1 MHRYAVTLFLM
12 LLSLPLLAQDADPAI
27 PQGWDVGLT
36 VYGLLGGVLTAV
48 IAWALS
54 KLNGLVT
61 AKTKNELVKGAL
73 SRFIGSVGDAV
84 AMVNQTLKA
93 EIQKAKK
100 PGSPGGAK
108 ITESEAALMKTAV
121 LDALKDEYGGMAGIS
136 KFLGVLGLSGDA
148 TSKKV
153 DTLIEAAVNGQKT
166 AANPSTPA

>member
-1 MHRYAVTLFLM
+1 MHRYVVTLFLM
-12 LLSLPLLAQDADPAI
+12 LLSLPLLAQEADPAI
-27 PQGWDVGLT
+27 SQGWDVALT
-36 VYGLLGGVLTAV
+36 VYGSLGGVVVGLLT
-48 IAWALS
+48 WLLT
-54 KLNGLVT
+54 KLNGYIGT
-61 AKTKNELVKGAL
+61 KTKNELVKGAL

-108 ITESEAALMKTAV
+108 ITETEAALLKTAV
-121 LDALKDEYGGMAGIS
+121 LDALKNEYGGMAGIE

-148 TSKKV
+148 TSRKV
-153 DTLIEAAVNGQKT
+153 DTLIEAAVNGQKA